1 MKLLN
6 FKIEDFLLIF
16 LLTLVFTSVNY
27 YFYLE
32 LSQITNMYEIVI
44 PSQEEHLDDLRERSL
59 ELKKRIKKMME
70 ERNSK

>member
-16 LLTLVFTSVNY
+16 LLTLVFTGVNY

-44 PSQEEHLDDLRERSL
+44 PSQEEHFNDLGDRSL
-59 ELKKRIKKMME
+59 ELNKRIEKMME
-70 ERNSK
+70 KRNFK

>member
-16 LLTLVFTSVNY
+16 LLTLVFTGVNY

-44 PSQEEHLDDLRERSL
+44 PSQEEHLNDLRDRSL
-59 ELKKRIKKMME
+59 ELNKRIEKMME
-70 ERNSK
+70 KRNFK